1 MASRSRPG
9 EGGRK
14 IIRAPLVLILDR
26 IILWGLLANSQKESG
41 PRISTSDLI
50 VCPRRKGKERL
61 EKTKQAFL
69 SLPYKKRSPT
79 FFSFSLLFCAIFFSL
94 FRASCHQGRLLAVEG
109 GGKEEGERWRGWKVG
124 LPPFF
129 FFFLPLNNGAAKC
142 RVKTPRGLVA

>member
-50 VCPRRKGKERL
+50 VCPRRKGKRL

-69 SLPYKKRSPT
+69 IKREVPLSFLSPS
-79 FFSFSLLFCAIFFSL
+79 FLRNFLFSFPCLLPSRTITGGG
-94 FRASCHQGRLLAVEG
+94 GRRKGG
-109 GGKEEGERWRGWKVG
+109 GGKEERVESGSPSVPLL
-124 LPPFF
+124 LPP
-129 FFFLPLNNGAAKC
+129 LE
-142 RVKTPRGLVA
+142 